1 MITVDI
7 QGRRRSDIG
16 RFLTTM
22 RGLYREATGLPPKRP
37 RVKYPE
43 HEMDHPFG
51 VFERYTATDGCECQ
65 ACTALKHSH
74 VHDKG
79 PFNEGDHPRG
89 QPENA
94 GEFASK
100 AGAKRN
106 PLLPTAGAGKMR
118 TTAEGL
124 PLPEHITKLTIPP
137 AWTDVHYSENPDADL
152 LASGRDAKG
161 RPQSVY
167 SERFMQA
174 NAVKK
179 FARVKELQGK
189 AVEMTEKN
197 EANRLSHL
205 PVVRDVADVTK
216 LIMETGIR
224 PGSDT
229 ETGAKVKAYGATT
242 LLGQHVH
249 ADASGV
255 SLRFVGKK
263 GVPLNI
269 PITDKATADMLRQRA
284 GRSGHDGKL
293 FPLSNDKKL
302 QGYVKQLS
310 GGVSK
315 PKDLRTH
322 VANHTAMGAI
332 ASITPPTNEAT
343 YKKAVMEVGKQVSK
357 KLGNTP
363 TIALASY
370 INPAVF
376 AEWRM
381 GAGIA

>member
-1 MITVDI
+1 MLSVDTK
-7 QGRRRSDIG
+7 GRRRNDIG
-16 RFLTTM
+16 RFLTSM

-43 HEMDHPFG
+43 QEMEHPTG
-51 VFERYTATDGCECQ
+51 VFERYSATDGCECQ
-65 ACTALKHSH
+65 ACTALKHIHSH
-74 VHDKG
+74 DA
-79 PFNEGDHPRG
+79 FNESEHPRG

-100 AGAKRN
+100 AGGKKSG
-106 PLLPTAGAGKMR
+106 LLPTAGEGKNR
-118 TTAEGL
+118 TTAEGA

-137 AWTDVHYSENPDADL
+137 AWTDVRYSEDPNADL
-152 LASGRDAKG
+152 LASGRDVKG

-167 SERFMQA
+167 SERFAQA

-179 FARVKELQGK
+179 FARVKELQDK
-189 AVEMTEKN
+189 FVDTAVKN
-197 EANRLSHL
+197 EANRMSHL

-224 PGSDT
+224 PGSDS

-242 LLGQHVH
+242 LLGQHVKS
-249 ADASGV
+249 DASGV
-255 SLRFVGKK
+255 SLHFIGKK

-269 PITDKATADMLRQRA
+269 PITDKATAKMLKQRA
-284 GRSGHDGKL
+284 ARSGHEGKL
-293 FPLSNDKKL
+293 FPLANDKKL

-310 GGVSK
+310 GGTSR
-315 PKDLRTH
+315 PKDFRTH
-322 VANHTAMGAI
+322 VANHTAMDVMSVI
-332 ASITPPTNEAT
+332 PSPTNESA
-343 YKKAVMEVGKQVSK
+343 YKKAVMEVAKRVSK

-363 TIALASY
+363 TVALASY
-370 INPAVF
+370 INPVVF

-381 GAGIA
+381 AAGVA